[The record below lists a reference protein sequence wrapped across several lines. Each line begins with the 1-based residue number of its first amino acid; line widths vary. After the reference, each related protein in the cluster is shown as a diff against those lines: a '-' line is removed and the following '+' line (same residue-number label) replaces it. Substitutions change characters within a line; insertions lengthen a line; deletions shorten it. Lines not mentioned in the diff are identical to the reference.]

1 MEHISGKRPVSAIE
15 NSPVSVTPIR
25 MEKLF
30 IPTRLGEIAVYRRAV
45 ENQRTP
51 IVLLHGVYFDHRLWK
66 HQVAAFGDRTLILPD
81 MPLHGDSRQITKAN
95 WNLDDCGGM
104 LLDILNYL
112 KIPEVIAVGHSWGS
126 MSILRAAARAPERF
140 ESLLLCNMPFQAAR
154 PRQQFIFRLQH
165 LMLPFR
171 SFYTRQAAAS
181 LFGKRSLQYQ
191 PELLGELERP
201 MRILSQR
208 DIRTID
214 RKVILEATDAVH
226 LMEQLPMMAI
236 ALKGE
241 EDYVPAPQYLQTI
254 VVKGGHISPLEAPEQ
269 VNACLGMLLN

>member
-1 MEHISGKRPVSAIE
+1 
-15 NSPVSVTPIR
+15 
-25 MEKLF
+25 MEKIF

-66 HQVAAFGDRTLILPD
+66 HQVAAIGDRTLILPD

-104 LLDILNYL
+104 LLDILDYL

-154 PRQQFIFRLQH
+154 PKQRFIFRLQH

-171 SFYTRQAAAS
+171 SFFTRRAAAS
-181 LFGKRSLQYQ
+181 LFGKRSLQHQ
-191 PELLGELERP
+191 PELHGELERP

-214 RKVILEATDAVH
+214 RKVILEATDAGH

-254 VVKGGHISPLEAPEQ
+254 VVEGGHISPLEAPEQ

>member
-1 MEHISGKRPVSAIE
+1 
-15 NSPVSVTPIR
+15 

-45 ENQRTP
+45 ENQRIP